1 MPIPEH
7 HDLIA
12 DAVASPT
19 GKVVIAAAG
28 VALIATLAREFRR
41 IPKGLLVLMATA
53 FVDMVGVF
61 FVIPILPFYVER
73 LVGNGL
79 PILGFVLG
87 AGLVA
92 GSLGTAFQ
100 LAQSLS
106 APMWGRFSDRFG
118 RRPTLLV
125 ALGASALAYV
135 VFGFAESIAVLL
147 LSRIVQGA
155 GGGTVGVI
163 QAYVADTVAPSERTR
178 ALGWLSAATNLG
190 VALGP
195 AIGTIAV
202 QLGGVDLL
210 PGEGT
215 WTMGHAAPG
224 IAAALLCVLNMAFAA
239 RNLRESNTTAR
250 EPKQTTVTARG
261 AAWTVLARWREPQ
274 SRLILIYAIAIG
286 ASQGVNPVLGLFLG
300 RRFHVDEHSIG
311 FVFMYIGALSVF
323 ARVLLLGR
331 MVDRF
336 GEARLSRLGVIT
348 LAGGLSLLPFVD
360 SLPTLAIAVGLIPLG
375 TAWTFPCVS
384 GLLSRVV
391 TAQDRGMWLGLQQTY
406 GGFSRMG
413 MPLLCGM
420 LFDHVGEGVPFFVA
434 AGFVLCTLLLGRSLD
449 TVATPPAAKTA

>member
-1 MPIPEH
+1 LPIQQH
-7 HDLIA
+7 HDLVA
-12 DAVASPT
+12 EAVATPAA
-19 GKVVIAAAG
+19 KVVVAAVGIAL
-28 VALIATLAREFRR
+28 VATLAREFRR

-61 FVIPILPFYVER
+61 FVIPILPFYVKR
-73 LVGNGL
+73 LVGDGL
-79 PILGFVLG
+79 PFLGFLLG

-92 GSLGTAFQ
+92 SSLGTAFQ

-135 VFGFAESIAVLL
+135 VFGFAESVVVLM

-163 QAYVADTVAPSERTR
+163 QAYVADTVAPTERAR

-195 AIGTIAV
+195 VIGMFAL
-202 QLGGVDLL
+202 QLGELDLL
-210 PGEGT
+210 PGDGT

-224 IAAALLCVLNMAFAA
+224 IAAALLCVLNMAFAS
-239 RNLRESNTTAR
+239 RHLRESKTVPH
-250 EPKQTTVTARG
+250 EPKKKSVTARG
-261 AAWTVLARWREPQ
+261 AAWQVLARWREPQ

-286 ASQGVNPVLGLFLG
+286 ASQGVNPVLGLFLAH
-300 RRFHVDEHSIG
+300 RFGVDETSIG
-311 FVFMYIGALSVF
+311 YVFMYIGALSVF

-336 GEARLSRLGVIT
+336 GEARLSQLGIVT
-348 LAGGLSLLPFVD
+348 LAAGLLALPFVD
-360 SLPTLAIAVGLIPLG
+360 SLPTLALAVGLIPLG

-391 TAQDRGMWLGLQQTY
+391 TAEDRGLWLGLQQTY

-413 MPLLCGM
+413 VPLLCGW
-420 LFDHVGEGVPFFVA
+420 LYDHVGHGVPFQVA
-434 AGFVLCTLLLGRSLD
+434 AGFVLCTLLLGQGLGA
-449 TVATPPAAKTA
+449 VARPKPPKPA